1 MRFGLVLLLC
11 LLNTGCAVWRRDREE
26 PVENGPRPQTAE
38 AVLKPS
44 EALKPESDAI
54 ASPVS
59 DRFFVRMSAFGG
71 APETNLRLDPT
82 RPTVII
88 RPPPPCPA
96 VGCIRP
102 PGTELIGEENLGL
115 DDQVEQARIEFDV
128 RMGERNHLR
137 IDYFKL
143 NRFGDVVLTDPIRFG
158 DQVFD
163 VGDNIRTNLDWRVLS
178 LTWTYSLFK
187 AERFEAGAGIGMH
200 VIEAH
205 AEMKQPGTLN
215 IEKFD
220 EVAPFATV
228 AFNASYRI
236 TKRWAITARGQTFE
250 YSQDEITGRL
260 SDFHADVQFRFHKNM
275 AVGVG
280 YTQLRYEL
288 DRAPEPGNM
297 PAFFDMSIP
306 GPELFFRASF

>member
-38 AVLKPS
+38 PVLKPS
-44 EALKPESDAI
+44 EALKPESLAI
-54 ASPVS
+54 ASPIS
-59 DRFFVRMSAFGG
+59 DRFYVRISAFG
-71 APETNLRLDPT
+71 ASPETNLRLDRTQPT
-82 RPTVII
+82 GII
-88 RPPPPCPA
+88 IPCI
-96 VGCIRP
+96 GITC
-102 PGTELIGEENLGL
+102 GTELVGEEDLAL
-115 DDQVEQARIEFDV
+115 DDQVEQARMEFDV
-128 RMGERNHLR
+128 RMSDRNHLR

-143 NRFGDVVLTDPIRFG
+143 NRFGDVIVTDPIRFG
-158 DQVFD
+158 DQIYTAN
-163 VGDNIRTNLDWRVLS
+163 DNIRTNLDWRVLS

-187 AERFEAGAGIGMH
+187 AERFEAGLGLGMH

-205 AEMKQPGTLN
+205 AEMKEPGTLN

-228 AFNASYRI
+228 AFNAAYRI
-236 TKRWAITARGQTFE
+236 TKRWSITARGQTFE
-250 YSQDEITGRL
+250 YSQDEITGKL
-260 SDFHADVQFRFHKNM
+260 SDFHADVQFRIHRNM
-275 AVGVG
+275 AVGLG

-288 DRAPEPGNM
+288 DRAPEPGNN
-297 PAFFDMSIP
+297 PAFFDMSVP

>member
-38 AVLKPS
+38 PVLKPS
-44 EALKPESDAI
+44 EALKPESLAI
-54 ASPVS
+54 ASPIS
-59 DRFFVRMSAFGG
+59 DRFYVRISAFG
-71 APETNLRLDPT
+71 ASPETNLRLDRTQPT
-82 RPTVII
+82 GII
-88 RPPPPCPA
+88 IPCI
-96 VGCIRP
+96 GITC
-102 PGTELIGEENLGL
+102 GTELVGEEDLAL
-115 DDQVEQARIEFDV
+115 DDQVEQARMEFDV
-128 RMGERNHLR
+128 RMSDRNHLR

-143 NRFGDVVLTDPIRFG
+143 NRFGDVIVTDPIRFG
-158 DQVFD
+158 DQIYTAN
-163 VGDNIRTNLDWRVLS
+163 DNIRTNLDWRVLS

-187 AERFEAGAGIGMH
+187 AERFEAGLGLGMH

-205 AEMKQPGTLN
+205 AEMKEPGTLN

-228 AFNASYRI
+228 AFNAAYRI
-236 TKRWAITARGQTFE
+236 TKRWSITARGQTFE

-260 SDFHADVQFRFHKNM
+260 SDFHADIQYRWHRNL
-275 AVGVG
+275 AVGIG

-288 DRAPEPGNM
+288 NREPLPGNK
-297 PAFFDMSIP
+297 PAFFDMSVP
-306 GPELFFRASF
+306 GPEIFIRASF

>member
-38 AVLKPS
+38 PVLKPS
-44 EALKPESDAI
+44 EALKPESLAI
-54 ASPVS
+54 ASPIS
-59 DRFFVRMSAFGG
+59 DRFYVRISAFG
-71 APETNLRLDPT
+71 ASPETNLRLDRTQPT
-82 RPTVII
+82 GII
-88 RPPPPCPA
+88 IPCI
-96 VGCIRP
+96 GITC
-102 PGTELIGEENLGL
+102 GTELVGEEDLAL
-115 DDQVEQARIEFDV
+115 DDQVEQARMEFDV
-128 RMGERNHLR
+128 RMSDRNHLR

-143 NRFGDVVLTDPIRFG
+143 NRFGDVVLTAPIAFG
-158 DQVFD
+158 DQDFD

-236 TKRWAITARGQTFE
+236 TNRWAITARGQTFE

-260 SDFHADVQFRFHKNM
+260 SDFHADVQFRFHKNA

-288 DRAPEPGNM
+288 DRTPEPGNK
-297 PAFFDMSIP
+297 PAFFDMSVP

>member
-11 LLNTGCAVWRRDREE
+11 LLNTGCAIWRRDREE
-26 PVENGPRPQTAE
+26 PVENGPRPQEAE

-44 EALKPESDAI
+44 EALKPESDTI
-54 ASPVS
+54 ASPVT
-59 DRFFVRMSAFGG
+59 DRFFVRMSAFG
-71 APETNLRLDPT
+71 ASPETNLQLDPT
-82 RPTVII
+82 QPTVIVI
-88 RPPPPCPA
+88 PTPPCPA
-96 VGCIRP
+96 FGCVP
-102 PGTELIGEENLGL
+102 DPGTVLIGEEDLGL

-143 NRFGDVVLTDPIRFG
+143 NRFGDVILTNPLSFG
-158 DQVFD
+158 DLEFD
-163 VGDNIRTNLDWRVLS
+163 AGDNVRTNLDWRVLS

-187 AERFEAGAGIGMH
+187 AERFEAGAGIGVH

-215 IEKFD
+215 IEKFN
-220 EVAPFATV
+220 EVTPFATV

-236 TKRWAITARGQTFE
+236 SKRWAITARGQTYE
-250 YSQDEITGRL
+250 YSKDEITGRL
-260 SDFHADVQFRFHKNM
+260 SDFHGDIQFRWTKNL

-288 DRAPEPGNM
+288 DRERLPGNK
-297 PAFFDMSIP
+297 PAFFDMSVP
-306 GPELFFRASF
+306 GPEIFFRASF